1 MKKLFLAITTL
12 MISSAAFS
20 QQLTIPRPSPTQK
33 VEQAFATSKII
44 IEYSRPGVK
53 GRTIYGGLVPF
64 DSLWR
69 TGANSSTKIYFGED
83 VTVEG
88 NRVPMGEYALYTI
101 PGKQSWTMILSKDTS
116 LWGSFGYKKENDL
129 ARFNV
134 KSQSLPFSLE
144 TFTIDVANI
153 KPNACDIDL
162 LWDKTF
168 VRMHVVAD
176 IDSKIMKQIDEA
188 MKSDKPPYG
197 QAAAY
202 YYDNGKDLN
211 KAYEWINKGI
221 ETRPDN
227 YGWMLTKARIELK
240 LGKKAE
246 AIATAQKA
254 KELSLKDNNLDDAKQ
269 AEAIIAD
276 AKGKKG

>member
-1 MKKLFLAITTL
+1 
-12 MISSAAFS
+12 
-20 QQLTIPRPSPTQK
+20 
-33 VEQAFATSKII
+33 
-44 IEYSRPGVK
+44 
-53 GRTIYGGLVPF
+53 
-64 DSLWR
+64 
-69 TGANSSTKIYFGED
+69 
-83 VTVEG
+83 
-88 NRVPMGEYALYTI
+88 MGEYALYTI

-116 LWGSFGYKKENDL
+116 LWGAFGYKKENDL

-134 KSQSLPFSLE
+134 KSQSIPVSIE
-144 TFTIDVANI
+144 TFTIDVSNI

-188 MKSDKPPYG
+188 MKSDKPPYV

-227 YGWMLTKARIELK
+227 YGWMLTKARTNS
-240 LGKKAE
+240 LGSV

-254 KELSLKDNNLDDAKQ
+254 KELPPATRILMMRNKPKRR
-269 AEAIIAD
+269 
-276 AKGKKG
+276 